1 MRRAQSHSTCHT
13 SPVRAVLFFI
23 PLLAACPADT
33 TPRYSNCATDADCGG
48 DVCAR
53 DGECVAAN
61 DIRGVKVTWTLNG
74 QMANATTC
82 ASSPDFFLEFYNS
95 TNDYDFGYEPV
106 PCMQG
111 QFFIDK
117 IPREYTEVGLSP
129 IAGQFTQTELID
141 ASNTAAFDLKL

>member
-1 MRRAQSHSTCHT
+1 
-13 SPVRAVLFFI
+13 VRAVLFLI
-23 PLLAACPADT
+23 PLLAACPAND
-33 TPRYSNCATDADCGG
+33 PQYSNCSSDADCGG

-53 DGECVAAN
+53 DGECAAAG

-95 TNDYDFGYEPV
+95 SNGYDFGYEPV

-117 IPREYTEVGLSP
+117 IPKQYTEVGLSP
-129 IAGQFTQTELID
+129 IAGQFTQTEPID
-141 ASNTAAFDLKL
+141 ASNTAAFDLNL

>member
-1 MRRAQSHSTCHT
+1 
-13 SPVRAVLFFI
+13 VRAVLLLPFI
-23 PLLAACPADT
+23 LAACPSDST
-33 TPRYSNCATDADCGG
+33 SQYSNCAVDADCGG

-53 DGECVAAN
+53 DGECAAAS

-74 QMANATTC
+74 QTANATTC

-95 TNDYDFGYEPV
+95 SNGYDFGYEPV

-117 IPREYTEVGLSP
+117 IPREYTEVGLSQTE
-129 IAGQFTQTELID
+129 GQFTQTELID
-141 ASNTAAFDLKL
+141 NNNTAAFDLNL